1 MTFFSSPSLARR
13 DLWLLFAVQFGMS
26 FAMGIYFGIITNF
39 ITEQLGVQPYQ
50 LGILESLREVPGL
63 LTAFTASL
71 VAGVAE
77 PRLGL
82 LALSINGL
90 GVALTG
96 QARSFSFLIIS
107 AMLWSLGF
115 HLWTSIAP
123 GLMMRVAQENQ
134 EGRRLGQ
141 MSSVASLSSLSAL
154 ALVFFGAKGI
164 GYSYLFLLS
173 GLLLLLSSLPCW
185 FLSQDLA
192 TPGRQPLL
200 FRWKYR
206 RYYWLTFLEGCRR
219 QIFTTFAAY
228 ALVREYHTSV
238 QTMALL
244 MFINGFSTLI
254 AAPKVGEWVDRIG
267 ERKVLSFYYL
277 GLILIFTGYATIREV
292 HWLYLLYCLDSL
304 LFTCGVGINTYLR
317 RIVPLQEMTPTLAM
331 GVTMNHIAAVTVP
344 LIGGALWSRWS
355 YPITFLAGAVV
366 AGVSLKIAL
375 TLPEKAKGISSA
387 LRSGESFSES
397 KGEQT
402 V

>member
-1 MTFFSSPSLARR
+1 MKLFFSLSSARR
-13 DLWLLFAVQFGMS
+13 DLWLLFVVQFGMS

-39 ITEQLGVQPYQ
+39 ITERLGVQPYQ

-71 VAGVAE
+71 VAGLAE

-96 QARSFSFLIIS
+96 QAKSFSFLIMS
-107 AMLWSLGF
+107 AMLWSIGF
-115 HLWTSIAP
+115 HLWTSVSP
-123 GLMMRVAQENQ
+123 GLTMRVAQENQ

-141 MSSVASLSSLSAL
+141 MSSVSSLASLSAL
-154 ALVFFGAKGI
+154 ALVFFGAKSI
-164 GYSYLFLLS
+164 GYSHLFLLS

-192 TPGRQPLL
+192 TPGRQPIL

-206 RYYWLTFLEGCRR
+206 RYYGLVFLEGCRR

-244 MFINGFSTLI
+244 MLINGFSTLI
-254 AAPKVGEWVDRIG
+254 TAPKVGEWVDRVG

-277 GLILIFTGYATIREV
+277 GLILIFTGYATLRKAYL
-292 HWLYLLYCLDSL
+292 LYLLYCLDSL

-317 RIVPLQEMTPTLAM
+317 RIVPPQEMTPTLAM

-355 YPITFLAGAVV
+355 YPVTFLAGAVV
-366 AGVSLKIAL
+366 AGASLKVAL
-375 TLPEKAKGISSA
+375 ALPEKAEGVSST
-387 LRSGESFSES
+387 LKEGEPLAEPR
-397 KGEQT
+397 GR
-402 V
+402 